1 MPRKSTKTPNSKSEA
16 EEADWYATPA
26 GRKHTEREFRKA
38 LKNGTLYAN
47 PRGLNISR
55 TDLKV
60 LEELVARA
68 KEKAT
73 QAISL
78 RVPIADIETA
88 KAVALKRGVGY
99 QTILKQAIH
108 DSLKRQRNA

>member
-1 MPRKSTKTPNSKSEA
+1 MPRKSTRTSNFKSEA

-26 GRKHTEREFRKA
+26 GRKHAEREFRKA
-38 LKNGTLYAN
+38 LQSGTLYVN

-78 RVPIADIETA
+78 RVPIADIEAA
-88 KAVALKRGVGY
+88 KALALKRGVGY

-108 DSLKRQRNA
+108 DGLKRQRSA